1 VDGTKKAKLRKF
13 IADALQVRG
22 DRKAFLDDDSLFLSG
37 RLDSL
42 SMMMLVVHLES
53 TCGID
58 FADVDFDVELID
70 SLNDV
75 ENFVDQHTGKSS

>member
-1 VDGTKKAKLRKF
+1 MESNKKNDLRKY
-13 IADALQVRG
+13 IVNALESRG
-22 DRKAFLDDDSLFLSG
+22 DRGVFLDDESLFLSG

-42 SMMMLVVHLES
+42 AMMMLVVHLES
-53 TCGID
+53 TFGVN

-75 ENFVDQHTGKSS
+75 ETFVDQQT

>member
-1 VDGTKKAKLRKF
+1 MDIAKKADLRKF
-13 IADALQVRG
+13 IADALQSRG
-22 DRKAFLDDDSLFLSG
+22 DHKVLLDQDSLFLSG

-42 SMMMLVVHLES
+42 SMMMIVVHLES
-53 TCGID
+53 TFGID

-75 ENFVDQHTGKSS
+75 ERFVDQHTGRSR